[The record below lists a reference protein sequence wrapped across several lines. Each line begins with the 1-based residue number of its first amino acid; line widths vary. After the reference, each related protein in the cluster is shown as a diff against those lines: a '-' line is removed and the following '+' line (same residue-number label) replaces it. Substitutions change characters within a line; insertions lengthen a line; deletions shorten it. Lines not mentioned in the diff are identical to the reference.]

1 MALILGSTPVRVS
14 CTGQASKGMQSAVH
28 TYMHLHE
35 LRNIRMQTPAPIL
48 PARCTCRLHE
58 ELLRAQGVLPSSNPA
73 LGVNRFR
80 EETAP
85 VPQYLRAVGAPLPRA
100 AGTGVHKTVQ
110 RDIEQL
116 LAGRDMDV
124 VSGLCL
130 LSTCRRAVHFL
141 ACKHCS
147 SHVAAVCAHLCLVI
161 PPSRLGCA
169 LPLTSCTQ
177 AAHAHVC

>member
-1 MALILGSTPVRVS
+1 M
-14 CTGQASKGMQSAVH
+14 H
-28 TYMHLHE
+28 TFRGRAHTTC
-35 LRNIRMQTPAPIL
+35 RPAWL
-48 PARCTCRLHE
+48 FHTCRLHE

-116 LAGRDMDV
+116 LAGTNICVGGGV
-124 VSGLCL
+124 VL
-130 LSTCRRAVHFL
+130 
-141 ACKHCS
+141 
-147 SHVAAVCAHLCLVI
+147 HVL
-161 PPSRLGCA
+161 
-169 LPLTSCTQ
+169 
-177 AAHAHVC
+177 